1 MKITKARTTLVLL
14 VLTLSTGTLLIS
26 APNPSPSLVVPRRTV
41 VPAYPAFPVE
51 LYAEAARALRK
62 DNLQEARQILD
73 GVAAKHRDQ
82 VTQATLISGL
92 YAYEAGDEQ
101 LAEKLLS
108 SVETPQGAL
117 EDWRLYLL
125 ARIAADRGEVEL
137 AQSGYARLI
146 TGHHGSPLRPLAYLE
161 AAELAHAEGQ
171 DPLALDLIGK
181 ARRASIQGE
190 AARDIEHLAWK
201 IGSHLEDTD
210 VQREA
215 GRRLLVEAPFSADAR
230 DAARTFRAMGE
241 VEWDSLLSSGEVKRR
256 AQSFVDLKSLPAALS
271 TLDGLP
277 EAERDFGWHLLKA
290 HALTRAERG
299 QEALDLLNDLNGLNG
314 LNDLNGAAPA
324 SRAERA
330 ALEWERAL
338 AAADVAT
345 ARSGRA
351 NLPSSERRR
360 MLQRSYEHLAE
371 VVRLDTGTDLSR
383 EALRDLYEHFLE
395 DGLFEEAMGTL
406 RALRRID
413 PWDDTGAAHLWESG
427 WAEYR
432 NGNISGAV
440 GTWTELEELY
450 PDHRDAH
457 RGRYWKARALEG
469 LGQRQ
474 RARDLYR
481 DLVASTDTSDF
492 YGRQALA
499 QLGQTPETLTVALA
513 TKANT
518 SPWPAQPALRRTKLL
533 VDLGLDGLAE
543 REMELL
549 DGQTEEH
556 DRLALKAVLI
566 GRQGRLSASLVLLR
580 EAYPALGGPYQAT
593 VPVELLKAYYPLHYG
608 KEIRESSA
616 RVGLPPHLV
625 AGIIR
630 QESAFDPKATSPVG
644 ARGLMQ
650 IMPATA
656 REMAGKL
663 DMRYDPSRLYDP
675 AVSVR
680 MGSFYFKEVLRGF
693 DGNVE
698 LALAGYNGGPNRIR
712 RLWQEAEAKGSGLDD
727 FLETLDIEESRN
739 YVKRILV
746 LADSYRQLYPLMEG

>member
-14 VLTLSTGTLLIS
+14 VLSLSTGTLLIS

-51 LYAEAARALRK
+51 LYAEAALALRE

-73 GVAAKHRDQ
+73 NIAARHRDQ
-82 VTQATLISGL
+82 ATQATVISGL
-92 YAYEAGDEQ
+92 YAYESGDEK
-101 LAEKLLS
+101 LAEQLLS
-108 SVETPQGAL
+108 SVVTPQGAL

-125 ARIAADRGEVEL
+125 ARIAAERGEVEL
-137 AQSGYARLI
+137 AQVGYNRLI

-161 AAELAHAEGQ
+161 AAELAHGEGQ

-181 ARRASIQGE
+181 ARRAGIRGE
-190 AARDIEHLAWK
+190 ATRDLEHLAWK
-201 IGSHLEDTD
+201 IGRKLDDTE

-230 DAARTFRAMGE
+230 EAARTFRAMGE

-256 AQSFVDLKSLPAALS
+256 AQSFVDLESLPAALS
-271 TLDGLP
+271 TLDSLP
-277 EAERDFGWHLLKA
+277 KTERDFDWHLLKA

-299 QEALDLLNDLNGLNG
+299 QEALDLLADLN
-314 LNDLNGAAPA
+314 DAVP
-324 SRAERA
+324 STQAERA

-345 ARSGRA
+345 ARSGRE
-351 NLPSSERRR
+351 NLSSAERRR
-360 MLQRSYEHLAE
+360 MLERSYEHLAE
-371 VVRLDTGTDLSR
+371 VVRLDADTDLSR

-395 DGLFEEAMGTL
+395 DGLFEQAMGTL

-427 WAEYR
+427 WTEYR
-432 NGNISGAV
+432 RGNVSGAV
-440 GTWTELEELY
+440 GYWTELEELY

-469 LGQRQ
+469 LGQTE

-499 QLGQTPETLTVALA
+499 QLGQTPEILTVALA

-518 SPWPAQPALRRTKLL
+518 SPWPAEPALRRTKLL

-549 DGQTEEH
+549 DGQTAER
-556 DRLALKAVLI
+556 DRLALKAVLM
-566 GRQGRLSASLVLLR
+566 GRQGRLRESLVLLR
-580 EAYPALGGPYQAT
+580 EAYPALGGPYQAN

-608 KEIRESSA
+608 KEIKESA
-616 RVGLPPHLV
+616 ERVGLPPHLV

-650 IMPATA
+650 LMPATA
-656 REMAGKL
+656 REVAGKL
-663 DMRYDPSRLYDP
+663 DMGYDPSRLYDP
-675 AVSVR
+675 AVNVR
-680 MGSFYFKEVLRGF
+680 MGSAYFKEVLRGF

-698 LALAGYNGGPNRIR
+698 LALAGYNGGPNRMR
-712 RLWQEAEAKGSGLDD
+712 RLWREAEAKGSGLDD

-746 LADSYRQLYPLMEG
+746 LADSYRQLYPSMEG

>member
-14 VLTLSTGTLLIS
+14 VLSLSTGTLLVS
-26 APNPSPSLVVPRRTV
+26 APNPSPSLVVPRRTA
-41 VPAYPAFPVE
+41 VPAYPAFPVA
-51 LYAEAARALRK
+51 LYAEAARALREN
-62 DNLQEARQILD
+62 NLQEARQIL
-73 GVAAKHRDQ
+73 GRVAVEHRDQ
-82 VTQATLISGL
+82 ADQAQLISGL
-92 YAYEAGDEQ
+92 YAYEAGDEK
-101 LAEKLLS
+101 LAEEILS
-108 SVETPQGAL
+108 SIATPQGAL

-125 ARIAADRGEVEL
+125 ARIAAHRGDVAL
-137 AQSGYARLI
+137 AQTGYGRLI
-146 TGHHGSPLRPLAYLE
+146 AGHPGSPLRPLAYLE
-161 AAELAHAEGQ
+161 AAELAHDAGQ
-171 DPLALDLIGK
+171 DPAALDLIDK
-181 ARRASIQGE
+181 ARRAGIQGE
-190 AARDIEHLAWK
+190 TARDLEHLAWK
-201 IGSHLEDTD
+201 IGRQLEDTD

-230 DAARTFRAMGE
+230 EAARTFRAMGE

-256 AQSFVDLKSLPAALS
+256 AQSFVNLKSLPAALS
-271 TLDGLP
+271 TLDSLP
-277 EAERDFGWHLLKA
+277 ESERDFDWHLLKA
-290 HALTRAERG
+290 NALTRAERG
-299 QEALDLLNDLNGLNG
+299 QEALELLDL
-314 LNDLNGAAPA
+314 AAPPS

-330 ALEWERAL
+330 ALQWERAL

-351 NLPSSERRR
+351 NLPTAERRR
-360 MLQRSYEHLAE
+360 MLERSYRHLEE
-371 VVRLDTGTDLSR
+371 VVRLNADADLSR

-395 DGLFEEAMGTL
+395 DGLFEQAMGTL

-413 PWDDTGAAHLWESG
+413 PWDDTGAARLWETG

-432 NGNISGAV
+432 NGNLSGAV
-440 GTWTELEELY
+440 GYWTELEELY

-469 LGQRQ
+469 LGQTK
-474 RARDLYR
+474 RAHDLYR
-481 DLVASTDTSDF
+481 DVVAATDTSDF
-492 YGRQALA
+492 YGRRALA
-499 QLGQTPETLTVALA
+499 QLGQSSETLTVALA

-518 SPWPAQPALRRTKLL
+518 SPWPAQPTLRRTKLL

-543 REMELL
+543 QELDL
-549 DGQTEEH
+549 VAGTTEAR

-566 GRQGRLSASLVLLR
+566 GRQGRLSESLVLLR
-580 EAYPALGGPYQAT
+580 EAYPALGGPYQAN
-593 VPVELLKAYYPLHYG
+593 VPVELLKAYYPLYYD
-608 KEIRESSA
+608 KEIKESA
-616 RVGLPPHLV
+616 NRVGLPPHLV

-650 IMPATA
+650 LMPATA
-656 REMAGKL
+656 QEMAGKL

-680 MGSFYFKEVLRGF
+680 MGSAYFKEVLRGF

-712 RLWQEAEAKGSGLDD
+712 RMWQEAEAKGSGLDD
-727 FLETLDIEESRN
+727 FLETLDIEESRD
-739 YVKRILV
+739 YVKRILI
-746 LADSYRQLYPLMEG
+746 LADSYRQLYPSMEG